1 MKELLTL
8 IYILFG
14 ISCLNAQQIWSEPE
28 RPAQDA
34 VVSIFFDA
42 NQCECPLEN
51 QNLNLYAH
59 TGLIIEGINYWD
71 HVIGNW
77 GQNNIQPMLEN
88 LGNGLYKLE
97 IAPDIE
103 SFYQAQG
110 KTIEQMAFVFRNS
123 DGSQQTADL
132 FIDVF
137 QNDGLTI
144 LSPMNGSIHKKSEI
158 IDFQVVSLQAD
169 SMEYS
174 FNGSS
179 FTRIQSNEIDFDFSF
194 DQTGRQELTFRAYIG
209 ELVQEKTISIL
220 IADFSTRSPVPLTPI
235 QNGVQMYDDSTA
247 LFVLQAPGKENVF
260 LTGDFNNWEPKLQ
273 DQLFVD
279 PTGEYFWI
287 LKSGL
292 KRDLEYAY
300 QYIIDGELFLA
311 DPYSEKVLDPFN
323 DPYIDTETYPDLK
336 AYPINQAQNIVSV
349 FQMESSE
356 FSWQNDEYDRP
367 KEEELVIYELLIREF
382 TYNHNYQSLIDTL
395 DYLEDLGINAIEL
408 MPVNEFEGNSSWG
421 YNTSFHFALDK
432 YYGTPEDFK
441 MFIDECHSRGIA
453 VILDIVLNHV
463 YSQNPMVQMYWN
475 EQMSRPAANN
485 PWFNEISPNQTFS
498 FGYDFNHDMPRTQA
512 YSKDVLSYWIEEYHI
527 DGYRLDFTKGLT
539 QTPGDGGGF
548 DAGRIRLLKDYAS
561 HIWSVDSDAYVILEH
576 FAPRS
581 EEIELT
587 DAGMMVWG
595 NHNHNF
601 AQIAMGYQSGS
612 NFDYA
617 DYRERGMNQPLVIP
631 YMESHDEER
640 QMFKTQMWGNANGS
654 YQTKEF
660 ATAIERSKMASLL
673 YFTIPGPKMIW
684 MFGEYGFDISIDDPC
699 RICEKPVFWDEAS
712 NDLRTELRN
721 HYRDLI
727 HLRDSLDIFHTK
739 DFAIDA
745 GSAVKKVLLRKDDKR
760 ILAISN
766 SDVVKVSEQVDF
778 EETGEWFEYFSGHP
792 LQLEDR
798 QETLELAPGEYRLYS
813 NFQISEINE
822 PEPLSFSLFP
832 NPGDGLIQIRNEAD
846 MTSYSIRNAL
856 GQVIE
861 SQEANLENEI
871 DIRHYPSGV
880 YFLELEFD
888 QEETRTISYMKI

>member
-356 FSWQNDEYDRP
+356 FSWQNAE
-367 KEEELVIYELLIREF
+367 I
-382 TYNHNYQSLIDTL
+382 
-395 DYLEDLGINAIEL
+395 
-408 MPVNEFEGNSSWG
+408 
-421 YNTSFHFALDK
+421 K
-432 YYGTPEDFK
+432 YY
-441 MFIDECHSRGIA
+441 A
-453 VILDIVLNHV
+453 
-463 YSQNPMVQMYWN
+463 
-475 EQMSRPAANN
+475 
-485 PWFNEISPNQTFS
+485 
-498 FGYDFNHDMPRTQA
+498 
-512 YSKDVLSYWIEEYHI
+512 
-527 DGYRLDFTKGLT
+527 
-539 QTPGDGGGF
+539 
-548 DAGRIRLLKDYAS
+548 
-561 HIWSVDSDAYVILEH
+561 
-576 FAPRS
+576 
-581 EEIELT
+581 
-587 DAGMMVWG
+587 
-595 NHNHNF
+595 
-601 AQIAMGYQSGS
+601 
-612 NFDYA
+612 
-617 DYRERGMNQPLVIP
+617 
-631 YMESHDEER
+631 
-640 QMFKTQMWGNANGS
+640 
-654 YQTKEF
+654 
-660 ATAIERSKMASLL
+660 
-673 YFTIPGPKMIW
+673 
-684 MFGEYGFDISIDDPC
+684 
-699 RICEKPVFWDEAS
+699 
-712 NDLRTELRN
+712 
-721 HYRDLI
+721 
-727 HLRDSLDIFHTK
+727 
-739 DFAIDA
+739 
-745 GSAVKKVLLRKDDKR
+745 
-760 ILAISN
+760 
-766 SDVVKVSEQVDF
+766 
-778 EETGEWFEYFSGHP
+778 
-792 LQLEDR
+792 
-798 QETLELAPGEYRLYS
+798 
-813 NFQISEINE
+813 
-822 PEPLSFSLFP
+822 
-832 NPGDGLIQIRNEAD
+832 
-846 MTSYSIRNAL
+846 
-856 GQVIE
+856 
-861 SQEANLENEI
+861 
-871 DIRHYPSGV
+871 
-880 YFLELEFD
+880 
-888 QEETRTISYMKI
+888 